1 MYSLSPKI
9 PTRGLVFYVDA
20 ASKLSTDF
28 TDGNSYN
35 DNYNF
40 FDITGNYPRDY
51 DIPNCVNSPTFST
64 DFGGYWAYDGAT
76 EYSRYGARINTNQFL
91 RSEDNN
97 RRYSIIAW
105 VRIHDNHNGIILSAD
120 DPTNSYRCFQFKK
133 KNNGSFQH
141 SHFFYQT
148 ADATSNS
155 FQTNSAISN
164 NVWLQIAVTMDGYA
178 ASDAWNAGGY
188 IYINGQLHT
197 DVNNVNINKR
207 STNTTANPKLT
218 IGMQE
223 EGDNTNPFDGDIS
236 NIKLY
241 ERVLSADEIKQD
253 YNAIGPRFG
262 FDSI

>member
-1 MYSLSPKI
+1 
-9 PTRGLVFYVDA
+9 
-20 ASKLSTDF
+20 
-28 TDGNSYN
+28 
-35 DNYNF
+35 
-40 FDITGNYPRDY
+40 
-51 DIPNCVNSPTFST
+51 
-64 DFGGYWAYDGAT
+64 
-76 EYSRYGARINTNQFL
+76 
-91 RSEDNN
+91 
-97 RRYSIIAW
+97 
-105 VRIHDNHNGIILSAD
+105 
-120 DPTNSYRCFQFKK
+120 
-133 KNNGSFQH
+133 
-141 SHFFYQT
+141 
-148 ADATSNS
+148 
-155 FQTNSAISN
+155 
-164 NVWLQIAVTMDGYA
+164 MDGYA

>member
-1 MYSLSPKI
+1 MYRLSPKI

-20 ASKLSTDF
+20 ASKLSTKWTGSNTESMQFYDL
-28 TDGNSYN
+28 
-35 DNYNF
+35 
-40 FDITGNYPRDY
+40 TGNYPRGY
-51 DIPNCVNSPTFST
+51 STNVMVNGPTWNSG
-64 DFGGYWAYDGAT
+64 FGGYWSLDGTDDYA
-76 EYSRYGARINTNQFL
+76 RYGTRINTNQFL
-91 RSEDNN
+91 RSEDAN

-120 DPTNSYRCFQFKK
+120 DPANSYRCFQFKK

-148 ADATSNS
+148 SDATSNS